1 MEYFNPIRF
10 GQQFGERV
18 ANPTEMI
25 LLKRERREKKEKSDD
40 PLDRDA
46 MENVLGNEVVSAI
59 NHVINFC
66 DTVHFCIN
74 HLNYVVKFFF
84 LGQDFF
90 NLQRQVSH
98 LGLLRCHRFLI

>member
-25 LLKRERREKKEKSDD
+25 LLKRERRERRRESDD

-46 MENVLGNEVVSAI
+46 MENVLGNEVVSTI
-59 NHVINFC
+59 IM
-66 DTVHFCIN
+66 
-74 HLNYVVKFFF
+74 L
-84 LGQDFF
+84 
-90 NLQRQVSH
+90 
-98 LGLLRCHRFLI
+98 